1 LHGDVETA
9 LGSTI
14 RGHCHAFRKILYYC
28 FFGDALGEADGA
40 GGANEAA
47 EVAAYAFGADDAGMT
62 GVGIEIDG
70 LMASIHARH
79 IATATTHTLISVD
92 LGIDHRF
99 AIKMGGQ
106 NEVGQFLT
114 HYILQTLNA
123 TSGEVSLKAQ
133 HQIVD
138 ETIAKL
144 HHGGTNL
151 HVATA

>member
-1 LHGDVETA
+1 M
-9 LGSTI
+9 
-14 RGHCHAFRKILYYC
+14 

-40 GGANEAA
+40 GGADEAA
-47 EVAAYAFGADDAGMT
+47 EVAAYAFGADDTGLT

-99 AIKMGGQ
+99 AIEMGGQ
-106 NEVGQFLT
+106 NEVGQFLA

-123 TSGEVSLKAQ
+123 TSGKVSLKTQ

-138 ETIAKL
+138 KAIAKL

-151 HVATA
+151 HIAAA